1 MFVLGNFIYA
11 VAQILN
17 MALSFLM
24 FLIFVRA
31 LISWVNPDPFN
42 PIVRFLVQ
50 TTEPILMPIRRLLP
64 GSMMIDLSPMIAL
77 LLAIFLQSF
86 AVQTLVDIAV
96 RMKM

>member
-1 MFVLGNFIYA
+1 MFVIGNFIYA
-11 VAQILN
+11 IAQILN
-17 MALSFLM
+17 MALSCVM

-50 TTEPILMPIRRLLP
+50 TTEPILQPIRRLLP
-64 GSMMIDLSPMIAL
+64 GSRMIDLSPMIAL

-86 AVQTLVDIAV
+86 VVQTLVDIAA